1 MDARVRL
8 TPETANQKSTKTK
21 ILEWMAQNPLRCRNT
36 NAAVLARYFTE
47 TIPFNSARTE
57 INNMVAKQMLHRDGG
72 RRKATFTINYLH
84 PQMPKSVL
92 EAAPKETQE
101 RIKDTLSKIDA
112 SKHIDE
118 NGCIVS
124 ESTKSKVLN
133 LLKQESNTIIRPTQ
147 AKKIE
152 VKQIKETNVSSDMS
166 EEKPVAEPITIKSNV
181 DGLSISITLNINL
194 NNTK

>member
-57 INNMVAKQMLHRDGG
+57 INNMVAKQMLHKDGG

-92 EAAPKETQE
+92 EVAPKETQE

-124 ESTKSKVLN
+124 ESTK
-133 LLKQESNTIIRPTQ
+133 QSNTIIRPTQ
-147 AKKIE
+147 AKKVE
-152 VKQIKETNVSSDMS
+152 AKQIKETNVSSDMS
-166 EEKPVAEPITIKSNV
+166 EEKPVAEPITIKSNA